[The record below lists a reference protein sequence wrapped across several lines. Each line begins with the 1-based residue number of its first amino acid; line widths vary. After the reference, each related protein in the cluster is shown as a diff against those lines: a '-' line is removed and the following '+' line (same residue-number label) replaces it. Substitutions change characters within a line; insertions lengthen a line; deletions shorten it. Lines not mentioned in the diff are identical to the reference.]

1 MMPERNTGFP
11 DGDGRK
17 GCVTR
22 QVTTTFNNA
31 ECPSQDENEKENQK
45 EDIETPST
53 MMLRIHPKR
62 IESATTVEEV
72 VQSFWTRGQEDKRMP
87 TPRFRF
93 RTGAENEGLTPE

>member
-1 MMPERNTGFP
+1 MVNDARKEHRLP

-31 ECPSQDENEKENQK
+31 ECPTQNENENENLKEFSTLIIPLSQ
-45 EDIETPST
+45 DIETPST
-53 MMLRIHPKR
+53 MMLRIHPKK
-62 IESATTVEEV
+62 IESVTTVEEV

-87 TPRFRF
+87 TP
-93 RTGAENEGLTPE
+93 GI